1 MVRVA
6 QKKIYAIGI
15 YVAHD
20 DLAQGRPQS
29 RGDLRHLEKEL
40 SRLAVE
46 PLRNPQGLL
55 RKGMLHD
62 DASGELLMPEDR
74 PALYDRLEIR
84 ISAQHP
90 LNGMGEG
97 GVAQVMQQPG
107 QANLFHIFGRKAE
120 VLGHAAGHMHAA

>member
-1 MVRVA
+1 MRVA

-29 RGDLRHLEKEL
+29 RGDLRHLGEEL
-40 SRLAVE
+40 SRLAIE
-46 PLRNPQGLL
+46 PFRNPQGLL
-55 RKGMLHD
+55 WKGMLHD

-74 PALYDRLEIR
+74 PALYDRLKIR

-90 LNGMGEG
+90 LHGMGEG
-97 GVAQVMQQPG
+97 GVAQVMHQPG
-107 QANLFHIFGRKAE
+107 QAHLFHIFGGKAE
-120 VLGHAAGHMHAA
+120 VLCHSAGHMHAA